1 MRSLRFAVLAS
12 CLVPAAVVAQKPRDL
27 TKLDPCK
34 ILTSADV
41 AAATKGKVASSVGGG
56 AGATACMW
64 VVDAK
69 SGSGSYQLFL
79 HKPDVV
85 EALWKV
91 ESAAE
96 KGTPVAGLWNEAY
109 LSPPGGRHAN
119 VFILTALN
127 RGDMAIEVHGVDK
140 DAVISL
146 GKTAVSRIK

>member
-1 MRSLRFAVLAS
+1 MHYVRSAVLAS
-12 CLVPAAVVAQKPRDL
+12 CVIPAAVWAQKPRDL

-79 HKPDVV
+79 HKPDVI

-96 KGTPVAGLWNEAY
+96 KGPPVAGLWTEAHV
-109 LSPPGGRHAN
+109 SPPGGTHAD
-119 VFILTALN
+119 VFIHTALN

>member
-12 CLVPAAVVAQKPRDL
+12 CLVPAAVVAQNPRDL

-69 SGSGSYQLFL
+69 SGSGS
-79 HKPDVV
+79 
-85 EALWKV
+85 
-91 ESAAE
+91 
-96 KGTPVAGLWNEAY
+96 
-109 LSPPGGRHAN
+109 
-119 VFILTALN
+119 
-127 RGDMAIEVHGVDK
+127 
-140 DAVISL
+140 
-146 GKTAVSRIK
+146 